1 MFDTKIKL
9 VKQKTKKFM
18 ISNVLLAQ
26 TQVKL
31 KNSNFFHVFVQIFEK
46 HNSKKIFKVYGFSY
60 FYVMRKTSWHVLLL
74 FSKMNSFGVTLL
86 RFKYLATHE
95 NC

>member
-9 VKQKTKKFM
+9 VKQKTQKFM

-31 KNSNFFHVFVQIFEK
+31 KNSNFFHVFVQIFEI
-46 HNSKKIFKVYGFSY
+46 NIIRKKFQSI
-60 FYVMRKTSWHVLLL
+60 WIQLLL
-74 FSKMNSFGVTLL
+74 CHEKNF
-86 RFKYLATHE
+86 LARAFVVF
-95 NC
+95 

>member
-18 ISNVLLAQ
+18 TSNVLLAQ

-31 KNSNFFHVFVQIFEK
+31 KNSNFFHVFVQIFEI
-46 HNSKKIFKVYGFSY
+46 NIIRKKISKYMDSV
-60 FYVMRKTSWHVLLL
+60 TSM
-74 FSKMNSFGVTLL
+74 S
-86 RFKYLATHE
+86 
-95 NC
+95 

>member
-9 VKQKTKKFM
+9 VKQKTQKFM

-31 KNSNFFHVFVQIFEK
+31 KNSNFFQSS
-46 HNSKKIFKVYGFSY
+46 SKTVNDNMFDTKIK
-60 FYVMRKTSWHVLLL
+60 LL
-74 FSKMNSFGVTLL
+74 K
-86 RFKYLATHE
+86 
-95 NC
+95 